1 MWRDVERSGE
11 VWWDAEMVM
20 MVMVTANDHIFPTA
34 KLMLDVVYMSQ
45 LAR

>member
-11 VWWDAEMVM
+11 VMVM
-20 MVMVTANDHIFPTA
+20 VMVMVTANDHIFPTA